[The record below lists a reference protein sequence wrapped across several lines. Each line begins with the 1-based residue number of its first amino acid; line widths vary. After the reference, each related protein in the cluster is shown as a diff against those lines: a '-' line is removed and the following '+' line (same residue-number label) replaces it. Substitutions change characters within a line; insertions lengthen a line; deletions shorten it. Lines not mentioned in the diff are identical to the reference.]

1 MLLCQFLTEVFKHVT
16 VCDTDRGAG
25 VSQKYRKKVTS
36 FECPLRASDGGASK
50 IFGIGIH
57 GLEMAREALLSC
69 GTQESPESFEI

>member
-1 MLLCQFLTEVFKHVT
+1 MT

-57 GLEMAREALLSC
+57 GLEIARVQDREALLRC